1 MIFQTSRQVISPD
14 EFENLADDLV
24 NLRDDSATNFTELIL
39 AVNTVEDT
47 QRKIESS
54 VSSINSQLV
63 GQK

>member
-1 MIFQTSRQVISPD
+1 MMFQTSRQVISPD
-14 EFENLADDLV
+14 EFENLAADV
-24 NLRDDSATNFTELIL
+24 INLRDDSATNFTELIL

>member
-1 MIFQTSRQVISPD
+1 MFQTSRQVISPD
-14 EFENLADDLV
+14 EFENLAADV
-24 NLRDDSATNFTELIL
+24 TILRDDSATNFTELIL

-54 VSSINSQLV
+54 VSTINSQLV

>member
-14 EFENLADDLV
+14 ELENLADDLT